1 MASDKVPPWF
11 RGFVLV
17 CIFILSVATIG
28 WVSSVEVKAPLLTLM
43 GGVTIIVTLYPPRA
57 FTMQNA
63 GTLLGTI
70 IAIFGGGYWLIG
82 EMESA
87 PVSEL
92 RPVTNVASIMTILLI
107 VYIVV
112 STLSIVNWNAVKT
125 ALRRLARR

>member
-1 MASDKVPPWF
+1 MASDKVPPRF

-43 GGVTIIVTLYPPRA
+43 GGVTIIVTLYPPRV
-57 FTMQNA
+57 QNA

-125 ALRRLARR
+125 AMRRLARR

>member
-1 MASDKVPPWF
+1 MASDKVIPWL

-63 GTLLGTI
+63 GTLWGTI
-70 IAIFGGGYWLIG
+70 TAIFGGAYWLIG

-92 RPVTNVASIMTILLI
+92 RPVTIVASIMTFLLI
-107 VYIVV
+107 VYIVA
-112 STLSIVNWNAVKT
+112 STLRIVNWNAVKT
-125 ALRRLARR
+125 AMRRIASR